1 MRKCISYIAFSLL
14 TIKVTFSQSVRYLP
28 ADFRGAQ
35 KIQVNAEITAQK
47 SPSGFGNLQEFRP
60 DPQRSRHIFKEE
72 RNTRWFY
79 FDIPFSGSLTFELTP
94 YRVRDDYDW
103 MLFKYTPGLENEI
116 LLGKAMPI
124 RSNNSRNNPHARS
137 ITGMKEGFSDLYTH
151 PGPNIAFSRA
161 VDASKGERYY
171 LIVDNIYE
179 KGQGFKLKLELKPTF
194 RSPYRIVEGYVR
206 DRSTGQPLQG
216 EVVFE
221 DDSTSFQ
228 ITRITTDAAGY
239 YKVLL
244 PANRPVNAT
253 AIHPSYLPGTEDFKI
268 LTEKLTLDFG
278 LDSIRAG
285 NKVILYNI
293 HFQPNRDIILAQS
306 SAELDRL
313 LEFLRRE
320 SEWNIKIIGHSNNNV
335 FADASY
341 LQKLSFNRAVSVKR
355 HLVRNGIPASRISCT
370 GMGGKVPLIDTRDP
384 EEGLKNLR
392 VEIVL
397 EKSPGKPGR
406 LRG

>member
-1 MRKCISYIAFSLL
+1 MRKSISYIAFSLL
-14 TIKVTFSQSVRYLP
+14 TINVAFSQAIKYLP

-35 KIQVNAEITAQK
+35 KIQVNAEITVQK
-47 SPSGFGNLQEFRP
+47 SPAGFGNLQEFKP

-79 FDIPFSGSLTFELTP
+79 FDIPFSGALTFELTP
-94 YRVRDDYDW
+94 YRVHDDYDW
-103 MLFKYTPGLENEI
+103 MLFKNSPGLENEI
-116 LLGKAMPI
+116 LSGKAMPI
-124 RSNNSRNNPHARS
+124 RSNNSRQNPHARS
-137 ITGMKEGFSDLYTH
+137 ITGIKEGFSNLYTN
-151 PGPNIAFSRA
+151 PGPNIAFSKV
-161 VDASKGERYY
+161 VDALKGERYY

-179 KGQGFKLKLELKPTF
+179 KGQGFKLKVGLKPTF
-194 RSPYRIVEGYVR
+194 RGPYRIVEGYVR
-206 DRSTGQPLQG
+206 DRSTRQPLQS

-228 ITRITTDAAGY
+228 ITRTTTDVAGY

-253 AIHPSYLPGTEDFKI
+253 AIHPSYLLGTEDFKI
-268 LTEKLTLDFG
+268 SAEKLTMDFN
-278 LDSIRAG
+278 LDSIRPG
-285 NKVILYNI
+285 NKVIMYNI

-313 LEFLRRE
+313 VAFLRRE
-320 SEWNIKIIGHSNNNV
+320 KEWNIKIIGHSNNNV

-355 HLVRNGIPASRISCT
+355 YLVNNGIPASKISCT
-370 GMGGKVPLIDTRDP
+370 GMGGKLPLIDTKDP
-384 EEGLKNLR
+384 VEGLKNLR

-397 EKSPGKPGR
+397 ERKP
-406 LRG
+406 